1 MLQLGSL
8 PSERDCLHRVA
19 GTLTH
24 SMSREG
30 MECGLRFRVLE
41 LVAGIYRLQVSS
53 TVWKGGRHGCWLF
66 SSHGLLNKGQH
77 GGSKEGAS
85 ARVSA

>member
-19 GTLTH
+19 RTLTH

-41 LVAGIYRLQVSS
+41 LVAGIYRLQAGIYRLHHQCGKVVTMAVGFSPAM
-53 TVWKGGRHGCWLF
+53 GC
-66 SSHGLLNKGQH
+66 
-77 GGSKEGAS
+77 
-85 ARVSA
+85 